1 MNVSRT
7 DVGGKRPMV
16 DNTDPRAIRTR
27 EKLVAAFHEAVL
39 TQDPATMTVSAL
51 TRAAGVNRTSFYT
64 HFESPED
71 LAVHALGELFD
82 VVANTDI
89 VLRSAH
95 SVTAAEASRRAL
107 TEIVDFVVERRASYV
122 NLLGPGAAPA
132 VKQAITDAY
141 VRRAVE
147 ALEHNENRPADVD
160 PVVTA
165 HFLAGG
171 VLGVLGAW
179 LAVPEPQRSRNELV
193 EAIVTCLPSWITAD
207 GADPSPH

>member
-1 MNVSRT
+1 MSA
-7 DVGGKRPMV
+7 VGTSPNGLKRPMV

-27 EKLVAAFHEAVL
+27 EKLLSAFQDAVREH
-39 TQDPATMTVSAL
+39 DPARMTVAAL

-64 HFESPED
+64 HFGSPEE

-82 VVANTDI
+82 LVSDADVTM
-89 VLRSAH
+89 RSGH
-95 SVTAAEASRRAL
+95 EVTGVEASRRAL
-107 TEIVDFVVERRASYV
+107 TAIVDFVAERRVSYA

-132 VKQAITDAY
+132 VKQAIADAY
-141 VRRAVE
+141 VERAIT
-147 ALEHNENRPADVD
+147 ALSQNANRPADVD

-179 LAVPEPQRSRNELV
+179 LAVDEPERSPGDLV
-193 EAIVTCLPSWITAD
+193 EALIQCLPSWITAD
-207 GADPSPH
+207 